1 MCLNC
6 LTICFN
12 DGLNDGWMD
21 WWMIDWMMDWLMN
34 DGLIDK
40 WWIDDWLTND
50 GLIDWWMKKQ
60 SHAQRN
66 ESSIQDWDEELIS
79 SRRSVT

>member
-1 MCLNC
+1 M
-6 LTICFN
+6 
-12 DGLNDGWMD
+12 MD

>member
-1 MCLNC
+1 MKIYVWIVL
-6 LTICFN
+6 LFVSI
-12 DGLNDGWMD
+12 MD
-21 WWMIDWMMDWLMN
+21 WMMN
-34 DGLIDK
+34 DGLMNDR
-40 WWIDDWLTND
+40 LND